1 MSENL
6 SIENRIKE
14 IIATKIMSKRKSIEI
29 SNNQPLGV
37 NGVGLDSLEFLK
49 LLTCIEKEFSI
60 QIEDDYWSQEVLNS
74 ISKIANY
81 IRKRLGTLSIN
92 KEMII
97 D

>member
-6 SIENRIKE
+6 SVEDRIKE
-14 IIATKIMSKRKSIEI
+14 IIVTKIMSKNKLTEI
-29 SNNQPLGV
+29 LNDQPLGA
-37 NGVGLDSLEFLK
+37 NGIALDSLEFLK

-81 IRKRLGTLSIN
+81 VRNRLRTLTITRR
-92 KEMII
+92 
-97 D
+97 

>member
-6 SIENRIKE
+6 TIEERIKE
-14 IIATKIMSKRKSIEI
+14 IIITKIIPKRELIEI
-29 SNNQPLGV
+29 ANGELLGT

-49 LLTCIEKEFSI
+49 LLTYIEKEFSI
-60 QIEDDYWSQEVLNS
+60 QIEDDYWSQEILDN

-81 IRKRLGTLSIN
+81 IRKRLETLSIN
-92 KEMII
+92 KEII

>member
-6 SIENRIKE
+6 SIEDRIKE
-14 IIATKIMSKRKSIEI
+14 IIGTKIISRRKLAEI
-29 SNNQPLGV
+29 SNEQSLGT
-37 NGVGLDSLEFLK
+37 NGIGLDSLEFLK

-60 QIEDDYWSQEVLNS
+60 QIEDDYWSQEILNN

-92 KEMII
+92 KEIR

>member
-14 IIATKIMSKRKSIEI
+14 IIVTKIISKRKSIEI
-29 SNNQPLGV
+29 SNGQPLGT
-37 NGVGLDSLEFLK
+37 NGVGLDSLNFLK

-60 QIEDDYWSQEVLNS
+60 QIEDDYWSQEVFNN

-81 IRKRLGTLSIN
+81 IRKRLRTSSRN
-92 KEMII
+92 KEMIG
-97 D
+97 